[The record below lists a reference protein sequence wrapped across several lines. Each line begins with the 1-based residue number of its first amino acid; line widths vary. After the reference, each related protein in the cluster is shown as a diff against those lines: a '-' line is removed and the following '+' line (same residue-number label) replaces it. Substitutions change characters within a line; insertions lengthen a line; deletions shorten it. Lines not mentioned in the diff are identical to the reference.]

1 MAHILVAEHNQ
12 TTAAYL
18 ATTLKK
24 AGHSVVTA
32 DNCLDAWRISSKE
45 NFDILLVDIVMPGVD
60 GFVLAQKVLQ
70 DNPELQVVFITGF
83 AGIAMD
89 IQATP
94 AYAPAP
100 ITTRPFHL
108 SEIAGRVR
116 YLMGQGS
123 LPSKASSAATTEGN
137 VVYADFGRGQSSMQQ
152 QFSS

>member
-12 TTAAYL
+12 TTSGYL
-18 ATTLKK
+18 AATLRK
-24 AGHSVVTA
+24 AGHSVVVA
-32 DNCLDAWRISSKE
+32 DNCLDAWRVSSKE
-45 NFDILLVDIVMPGVD
+45 SFDILLVDIVMPGVD

-70 DNPELQVVFITGF
+70 DNPDMQIVFITGF

-89 IQATP
+89 TQATP

-108 SEIAGRVR
+108 SEIASRVR

-123 LPSKASSAATTEGN
+123 LPLKASQATEDN
-137 VVYADFGRGQSSMQQ
+137 VVYADFGRGQAAMQQ
-152 QFSS
+152 HFSG